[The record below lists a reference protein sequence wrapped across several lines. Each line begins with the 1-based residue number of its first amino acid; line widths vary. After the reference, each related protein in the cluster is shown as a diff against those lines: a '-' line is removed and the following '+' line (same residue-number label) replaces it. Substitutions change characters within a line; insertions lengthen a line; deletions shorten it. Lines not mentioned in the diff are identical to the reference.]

1 MAVKILASPWSPPA
15 WMKAPTPDDPP
26 GVSHAQEMTGS
37 HQPSCLRDGTGPDSK
52 YAQAWALYFTKF
64 ISAYKSQGVDL
75 WAVTVQNEPEF
86 PAPWEACSYT
96 PDVES
101 EFVAYH
107 LGPMLNETHP
117 DVKLFIFDHNK
128 DHAPKWAET
137 IISPKKSTDSEASKY
152 VDGVA
157 VHWYAGGMDRLLDG
171 GVGAANM
178 HRLLGDLEKAEKQEK
193 KKNLVLGSEACHCP
207 STGYAGGDLN
217 VAWDRAQRYAHTV
230 LSDLAAGSNGWIEW
244 NMILDAIGGP
254 NHLGNMCDAPI
265 LAVPYR
271 ATDAEEHN
279 IPQRMPWEV
288 KKNPF
293 GPIIGD
299 GRTKEELHALGVPAK
314 YLDVGLVVQPMYY
327 FMGHIS
333 RHVRPGSRAVKA
345 LVDSSNTRDDKGNDD
360 ISFPARTFRPL
371 KQEIPGGGINDLAR
385 NGVEVTLWPCEGST
399 RQEWKFDSNQ
409 LKVFGHDWL
418 GNPTTSC
425 LSKHVDPSFQGLTLN
440 DCNAT
445 LGDPGYFEMESVK
458 GDADFVK
465 FTSAGQQSCLLVKP
479 LENKGGAYG
488 ERGGAQVEIGDCSH
502 DSAKWKFSSATGEV
516 SSEYFESGEVCL
528 TTGWP
533 FLQVGAF
540 RAPETSEKSHT
551 VVILNEA
558 GESANFEL
566 KDGDKVVVTA
576 SIPPHSIQTI
586 LYDVN

>member
-1 MAVKILASPWSPPA
+1 M
-15 WMKAPTPDDPP
+15 
-26 GVSHAQEMTGS
+26 
-37 HQPSCLRDGTGPDSK
+37 
-52 YAQAWALYFTKF
+52 
-64 ISAYKSQGVDL
+64 
-75 WAVTVQNEPEF
+75 
-86 PAPWEACSYT
+86 
-96 PDVES
+96 
-101 EFVAYH
+101 
-107 LGPMLNETHP
+107 
-117 DVKLFIFDHNK
+117 
-128 DHAPKWAET
+128 
-137 IISPKKSTDSEASKY
+137 
-152 VDGVA
+152 
-157 VHWYAGGMDRLLDG
+157 
-171 GVGAANM
+171 
-178 HRLLGDLEKAEKQEK
+178 
-193 KKNLVLGSEACHCP
+193 
-207 STGYAGGDLN
+207 
-217 VAWDRAQRYAHTV
+217 
-230 LSDLAAGSNGWIEW
+230 
-244 NMILDAIGGP
+244 
-254 NHLGNMCDAPI
+254 
-265 LAVPYR
+265 
-271 ATDAEEHN
+271 
-279 IPQRMPWEV
+279 
-288 KKNPF
+288 
-293 GPIIGD
+293 
-299 GRTKEELHALGVPAK
+299 
-314 YLDVGLVVQPMYY
+314 
-327 FMGHIS
+327 
-333 RHVRPGSRAVKA
+333 
-345 LVDSSNTRDDKGNDD
+345 
-360 ISFPARTFRPL
+360 
-371 KQEIPGGGINDLAR
+371 AR

-502 DSAKWKFSSATGEV
+502 DSVSDYIGSSIKIHNERFANFYILFLFSPSQAKWKFSSATGEV